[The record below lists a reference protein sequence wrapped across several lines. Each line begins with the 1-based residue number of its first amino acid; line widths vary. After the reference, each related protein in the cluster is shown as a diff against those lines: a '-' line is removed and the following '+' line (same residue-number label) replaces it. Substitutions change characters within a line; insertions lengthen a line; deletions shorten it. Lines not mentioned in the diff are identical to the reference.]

1 MTIPLQVMKYA
12 KVDGGN
18 PFSWHED
25 QEKWVIVYYD
35 GRKIVHMKT
44 KGSGIDRP
52 QVENTKA
59 KSHRGAA
66 DGRNRRPKKA
76 PIATNNETAEPS

>member
-52 QVENTKA
+52 QVENTKRT
-59 KSHRGAA
+59 HRGAA
-66 DGRNRRPKKA
+66 DGRHHTPKKDPPPEA
-76 PIATNNETAEPS
+76 NSE